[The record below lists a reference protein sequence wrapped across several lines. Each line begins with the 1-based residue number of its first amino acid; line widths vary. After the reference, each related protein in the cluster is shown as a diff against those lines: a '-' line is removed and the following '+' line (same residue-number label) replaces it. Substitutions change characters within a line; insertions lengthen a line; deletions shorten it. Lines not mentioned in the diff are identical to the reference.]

1 MSTKTLPQHQPLS
14 SIQASHQTS
23 CSFPP
28 SSLHSSYHIKGT
40 WISHNPFCWF
50 QAVQKHPLSILTW
63 SRQEIITCTAD
74 TDVNLF
80 IYASNLKGDKL
91 ERFKTE
97 NTHLPSCRSG
107 GLEFFLWSL
116 CCPLQ
121 LLLAWW
127 PQWYHLSLSH
137 HLSPLCNCSH
147 TNNSLSHHLTRSIKQ
162 TLPYMG
168 VGGGDDYNNQLLKYI
183 IGDSL

>member
-1 MSTKTLPQHQPLS
+1 MGLPFY
-14 SIQASHQTS
+14 T
-23 CSFPP
+23 
-28 SSLHSSYHIKGT
+28 
-40 WISHNPFCWF
+40 SHNPFCWF

-63 SRQEIITCTAD
+63 SSHEIITGTTD

-80 IYASNLKGDKL
+80 IYDRDLKGDKL
-91 ERFKTE
+91 KRFKTE
-97 NTHLPSCRSG
+97 NTHLPSCQSG

-121 LLLAWW
+121 LLLVWW
-127 PQWYHLSLSH
+127 PQWYHPSLSH
-137 HLSPLCNCSH
+137 HLSPLCNWSH

-162 TLPYMG
+162 TLPYVG

-183 IGDSL
+183 TGNSL